1 MEKNSQR
8 LAIIASK
15 RYGEILSDGF
25 RLFFES
31 YKTLIL
37 PLAFFQILVIVLNV
51 FLLTD
56 LNWQYSSLG
65 VSVIDLLQQVTLTES
80 ELNLVVIYIFLTIA
94 ILLIQNL
101 IGAIIIT
108 TAMCSVSTYIYN
120 KYTWADTDLSDS
132 FKSASNKKFL
142 VVLLILGICLPLS
155 FLVIVPSIILFS
167 FFIFSVF
174 TYNMKGVEKPLR
186 EARRLS
192 KGAFWK
198 IIGVFL
204 INVVVIS
211 IIRYIYTSI
220 VGFFINF
227 NSAWEDPN
235 SRNYGMLI
243 LYNLI
248 FNAVDITLAP
258 LFICLLT
265 TLFASI
271 KAKKDV
277 LFQDRSS
284 LLVERT
290 RPISQDMSFDIQT
303 GSGFYCPY
311 CGALIDSPK
320 KFCPRCGE
328 RFSFINDQI

>member
-8 LAIIASK
+8 LANIASK

-25 RLFFES
+25 KLFFQS

-37 PLAFFQILVIVLNV
+37 PLALFQILVIVLNI

-56 LNWQYSSLG
+56 LNWYYSSLG
-65 VSVIDLLQQVTLTES
+65 VSVLDLLQQVTLTEG
-80 ELNLVVIYIFLTIA
+80 EWNLITIYLILTIA

-120 KYTWADTDLSDS
+120 KYTWADTDFSDS

-142 VVLLILGICLPLS
+142 IVLLILGICIPLS
-155 FLVIVPSIILFS
+155 FIVIVPSIILFS

-174 TYNMKGVEKPLR
+174 TYNMEGVEKPLR
-186 EARRLS
+186 EARRIS

-204 INVVVIS
+204 VNVIVIS
-211 IIRYIYTSI
+211 IIRTVYTTI
-220 VGFFINF
+220 IGLFIDF
-227 NSAWEDPN
+227 DSTWFAP
-235 SRNYGMLI
+235 STRNYAMLI
-243 LYNLI
+243 LYDLI
-248 FNAVDITLAP
+248 FNAVDIILAP

-265 TLFASI
+265 TLFASV
-271 KAKKDV
+271 KSKKD
-277 LFQDRSS
+277 
-284 LLVERT
+284 LLYQERT
-290 RPISQDMSFDIQT
+290 SLIKEDFHPISQDIPSKIQL
-303 GSGFYCPY
+303 GEQFYCPY

-320 KFCPRCGE
+320 KYCPRCGE
-328 RFSFINDQI
+328 SLSFINE

>member
-8 LAIIASK
+8 LANIAGK

-25 RLFFES
+25 KLFFES

-37 PLAFFQILVIVLNV
+37 PLAFFQVLVIVLNV

-56 LNWQYSSLG
+56 LNWYYSSLG
-65 VSVIDLLQQVTLTES
+65 VSVLDLLQQETLTES
-80 ELNLVVIYIFLTIA
+80 ELNLIAIYIFLTSA

-108 TAMCSVSTYIYN
+108 TAMCSVSTYVYN
-120 KYTWADTDLSDS
+120 KYTWADTDISDS

-142 VVLLILGICLPLS
+142 IVLLILGICLPLS

-204 INVVVIS
+204 INVLVIS
-211 IIRYIYTSI
+211 VIRFIYTSI

-227 NSAWEDPN
+227 DTAWVDPN

-248 FNAVDITLAP
+248 FDAVDIILAP

-271 KAKKDV
+271 KVKKDV
-277 LFQDRSS
+277 LFQDRRP
-284 LLVERT
+284 LIVEHPQ
-290 RPISQDMSFDIQT
+290 PISQDMSFNIQP

-328 RFSFINDQI
+328 SFSFINE